1 MSHKQTN
8 KRSVCL
14 LDWCHLFYLTKSL
27 KLLVWDLGNSLLVH
41 FSKSLV
47 CWIES
52 VPSMCSLGTSP
63 EVHKQVW
70 DCFPKLWSLH
80 VLPSTFQI
88 PQTPLQGPLSRTL
101 AGAFFV
107 LLCGALRQLHLH
119 PGPRESR
126 TEGEKCNGGWL
137 HPLRTTAS
145 VKEEGFSFL
154 GILFPLPTTTT
165 SLQHNYLRSG
175 HERTGEEREREGI
188 STSRFSVHSAEAPA
202 QAPGKRG
209 RREGERLEN
218 S

>member
-1 MSHKQTN
+1 MLNRIGSKYVQFGN
-8 KRSVCL
+8 KPR
-14 LDWCHLFYLTKSL
+14 
-27 KLLVWDLGNSLLVH
+27 G
-41 FSKSLV
+41 
-47 CWIES
+47 
-52 VPSMCSLGTSP
+52 
-63 EVHKQVW
+63 VHKQVW

-154 GILFPLPTTTT
+154 GILFPVSSHYRPPPRAYSTITWGLGMREQEKRERGKGFPLPGFQ
-165 SLQHNYLRSG
+165 SIQLRLQHKHRG
-175 HERTGEEREREGI
+175 KEGGEKGKDWQI
-188 STSRFSVHSAEAPA
+188 HNQLGSPTNSVFL
-202 QAPGKRG
+202 Q
-209 RREGERLEN
+209 
-218 S
+218 